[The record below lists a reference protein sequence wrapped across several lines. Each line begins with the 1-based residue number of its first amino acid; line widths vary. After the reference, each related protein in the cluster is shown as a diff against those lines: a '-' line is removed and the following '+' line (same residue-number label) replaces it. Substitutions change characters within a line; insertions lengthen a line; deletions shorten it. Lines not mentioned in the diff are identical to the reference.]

1 MMQSRL
7 RLPPDGADFCNA
19 PFANTAHRCNH
30 HFAIVLKT
38 EFRSTESGMATQ
50 RKIKVLFVCIHNSAR
65 SQMAEAFL
73 NQIAGDRFEAQSAGL
88 EPGTLNPLAVEVM
101 KDLGVDISAN
111 RTNSVFDFFKNGSL
125 FDYVITVCDGAN
137 AERCPVFPG
146 VTSRVHWSFAD
157 PAAIEGEWEHR
168 LAATRLIRDEIRSS
182 VISFINQYPVE

>member
-1 MMQSRL
+1 
-7 RLPPDGADFCNA
+7 
-19 PFANTAHRCNH
+19 
-30 HFAIVLKT
+30 
-38 EFRSTESGMATQ
+38 MATQ

-101 KDLGVDISAN
+101 KEVGVDISAN
-111 RTNSVFDFFKNGSL
+111 RTNSVFDFFKNGNL

-146 VTSRVHWSFAD
+146 VTSRVYWSFAD
-157 PAAIEGEWEHR
+157 PAAIDGDWEHR
-168 LAATRLIRDEIRSS
+168 LAETRLIRDEIRTS
-182 VISFINQYPVE
+182 VISFISENPVA